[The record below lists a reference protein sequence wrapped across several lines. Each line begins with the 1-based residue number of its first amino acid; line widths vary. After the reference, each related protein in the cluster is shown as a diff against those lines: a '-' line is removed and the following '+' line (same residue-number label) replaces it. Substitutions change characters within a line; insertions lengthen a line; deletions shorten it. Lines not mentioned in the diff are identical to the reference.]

1 MVELSEVRWEREWEL
16 IGWAPVGNMGRTWS
30 FIQTVMASCQ
40 RVLSRDEAQSDL
52 CYEKIDQIISQLVFS
67 PKLTDCFGLVQ
78 AELH

>member
-52 CYEKIDQIISQLVFS
+52 CYEKISWAAGRRVDSREREQKQRSHLGGS
-67 PKLTDCFGLVQ
+67 
-78 AELH
+78 H